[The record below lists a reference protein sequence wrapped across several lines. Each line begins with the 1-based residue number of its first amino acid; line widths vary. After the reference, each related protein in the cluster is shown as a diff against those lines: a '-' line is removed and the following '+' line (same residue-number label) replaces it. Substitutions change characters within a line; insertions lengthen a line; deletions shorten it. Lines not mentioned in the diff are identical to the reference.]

1 MRPPTLASRFTTRW
15 AVLMEFKEYIGLRG
29 AEVRLGADE
38 EWDLFGRLEAG
49 IAAQAVLDGRAVIGC
64 DASAAELEAI
74 AVQGEEAA
82 EQLWQAMMG
91 MAVKVAGNLARAA
104 SGPVEDMR
112 QAGFLGLAEAMLRF
126 DRCRGV
132 RFSTF
137 AWAWIKRRVAE
148 ELLTCNTAR
157 PVWRRRTEGLVDRR
171 AHKLAMEL
179 GRPASDREIAD
190 SMGVGTRWVRS
201 RRDVGVDVPM
211 ADLAEIGPAVADP
224 AEESSFQW
232 LAEAIDELPRLQRV
246 IIEARFGFAGR
257 PVARGRLAADLGITP
272 GAVRRLE
279 GSAVEALGRAR
290 PLRRRA
296 A

>member
-1 MRPPTLASRFTTRW
+1 
-15 AVLMEFKEYIGLRG
+15 MEFKDYIRMRG
-29 AEVRLGADE
+29 PEVRLGPDE
-38 EWDLFGRLEAG
+38 EWELFGQLEAG
-49 IAAQAVLDGRAVIGC
+49 IVAQAVLEGRAVIDC
-64 DASAAELEAI
+64 DASAAELEML
-74 AVQGEEAA
+74 VSQGATAA
-82 EQLWQAMMG
+82 EQLWQATMA

-126 DRCRGV
+126 DRRRGA
-132 RFSTF
+132 RFTTF

-157 PVWRRRTEGLVDRR
+157 PVWRRRTEGAVDRR
-171 AHKLAMEL
+171 AHGLAMEL
-179 GRPASDREIAD
+179 GRPASDEEVAE
-190 SMGVGTRWVRS
+190 SLGVQVHWVRS

-211 ADLAEIGPAVADP
+211 ADLTEIGPTVGDP
-224 AEESSFQW
+224 NEESSSQW
-232 LAEAIDELPRLQRV
+232 LADAIDELPRLQRA
-246 IIEARFGFAGR
+246 IIEARFGFGGR
-257 PVARGRLAADLGITP
+257 PVARQRLAAELGITP

-290 PLRRRA
+290 PVRRLA